1 MAELS
6 IIRLVFNILPTN
18 RNFLELLVVGA
29 NKNKI
34 GMLQHFFLICNRKN
48 ELLDDVQPQLPLIR
62 NLEGKTALDW
72 ALQMEPVK
80 GVSKERAEVNCFDP
94 ILAEEI
100 LKGIVGYDIFT
111 IKEVST
117 AMPRA
122 VEFGIPYLP
131 DFLDLRMKKYMLF
144 TQKPWT
150 KNYFIKDTGSLLFSQ
165 FDV

>member
-1 MAELS
+1 
-6 IIRLVFNILPTN
+6 
-18 RNFLELLVVGA
+18 
-29 NKNKI
+29 
-34 GMLQHFFLICNRKN
+34 
-48 ELLDDVQPQLPLIR
+48 
-62 NLEGKTALDW
+62 
-72 ALQMEPVK
+72 MEPVK

-150 KNYFIKDTGSLLFSQ
+150 KNYFIKDTGRFGYFLYFNPCKGREGQ
-165 FDV
+165 QEQEE